1 MSVEVYRF
9 YCPNFNSRNE
19 TCHLLYGSS
28 QIYKHSFVGFT
39 EIIIVG
45 TIMCDLAPNE
55 CCLQFVITCHL
66 GGVGSLNMDWL
77 TAALSLFVMYMNI
90 SVMISTRSIY
100 ILIRRNNSAASCS
113 ISVRISNL
121 PDGMHVAFV
130 FAENKKLNV
139 VFTGKWPTNASSR
152 RKHHW
157 FL

>member
-45 TIMCDLAPNE
+45 TIMCDLAPNK

-77 TAALSLFVMYMNI
+77 TAALSLFCHVHEYFSDDKYKVN
-90 SVMISTRSIY
+90 IY
-100 ILIRRNNSAASCS
+100 ILIRWNN
-113 ISVRISNL
+113 
-121 PDGMHVAFV
+121 
-130 FAENKKLNV
+130 
-139 VFTGKWPTNASSR
+139 
-152 RKHHW
+152 
-157 FL
+157 